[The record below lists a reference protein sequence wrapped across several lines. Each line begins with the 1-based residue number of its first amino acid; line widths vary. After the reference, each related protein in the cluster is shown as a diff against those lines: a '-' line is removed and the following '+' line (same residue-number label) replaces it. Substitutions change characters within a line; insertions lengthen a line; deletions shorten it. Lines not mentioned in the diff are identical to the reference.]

1 MPDLLI
7 AQRHAAHLDRV
18 VEALRQ
24 VHESDGY
31 PMVWPDDPVAWLVP
45 AGTIGAWIAL
55 SDGAVVGHV
64 MLVAADGVE
73 HVEDLAAAARTS
85 VTGLAGVS
93 RLFVTPKA
101 RGSRIATAL
110 LERVEDAPTRRGR
123 RLVLDV
129 VDDGGPAVRL
139 YERLGWV
146 RVAAGPAGWTG
157 PDGVRP
163 RTAAYLCPR

>member
-1 MPDLLI
+1 MPDLMI
-7 AQRHAAHLDRV
+7 AQRHTAHLDRV
-18 VEALRQ
+18 AVALRQ

-31 PMVWPDDPVAWLVP
+31 PMVWPEDPVAWLTP
-45 AGTIGAWIAL
+45 EGSIGAWVAL

-73 HVEDLAAAARTS
+73 QVDRLAECAGVSVAGLAA
-85 VTGLAGVS
+85 VS

-139 YERLGWV
+139 YDRLGWR
-146 RVAAGPAGWTG
+146 RVAEGPAGWAG
-157 PDGVRP
+157 PDGTHP
-163 RTAAYLCPR
+163 PTASYLCPR